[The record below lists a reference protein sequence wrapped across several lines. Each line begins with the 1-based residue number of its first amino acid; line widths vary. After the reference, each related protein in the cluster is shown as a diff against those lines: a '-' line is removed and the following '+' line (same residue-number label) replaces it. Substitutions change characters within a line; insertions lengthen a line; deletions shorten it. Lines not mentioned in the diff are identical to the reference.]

1 MKEKLVAA
9 LVAMCA
15 GSGCVVVSDD
25 SIVAGD
31 AMDAHFLLTW
41 TTNDAASGTEIGC
54 QTVGAD
60 TVRIQAQNLNTG
72 DVIVDLF
79 DCAVRSGTTY
89 ALSAG
94 DYSITVDLV
103 ACGGSASCTRPA
115 VFSTLTARGTY
126 GVWSDDDVDLGH
138 FVFLVR

>member
-1 MKEKLVAA
+1 MREKLVAA
-9 LVAMCA
+9 LAATFA

-25 SIVAGD
+25 TVFAGD
-31 AMDAHFLLTW
+31 AMEAHFLLTW
-41 TTNDAASGTEIGC
+41 TTNDAVSGTEIDC
-54 QTVGAD
+54 RSIGAD
-60 TVRIQAQNLNTG
+60 TVRIQANNLSTG

-79 DCAVRSGTTY
+79 SCRDGAGTTY
-89 ALSAG
+89 ELSAG
-94 DYSITVDLV
+94 NYSTTVDLV
-103 ACGGSASCTRPA
+103 ACGGDPTCRRPV